1 MSRLKLI
8 FLVCISVGSIIFL
21 LFCINKSNYDYRF
34 LILRDDF
41 TALSS
46 FIKKSLS
53 ITGGSLSFYTINNV
67 SQRKQEVIT
76 RNVPSIVSVD
86 SPYTRYAGIIN

>member
-8 FLVCISVGSIIFL
+8 FLVCISVGSIIFF
-21 LFCINKSNYDYRF
+21 LFRTSSNYDYRF
-34 LILRDDF
+34 LTLRDDF

-53 ITGGSLSFYTINNV
+53 ITGGSLTFYTISNV
-67 SQRKQEVIT
+67 FHEKEVIT
-76 RNVPSIVSVD
+76 RKVPSIVSVD
-86 SPYTRYAGIIN
+86 IPYMRYEGMIN